1 MQLRSASTKY
11 ASFIR
16 PQQAGIQ
23 SAMTA
28 HPPPVALSNR
38 GNSIAWFSSV
48 EKKGGIRGW
57 MEDRQERTQQKQY
70 MDQMERLSAMDQL
83 TLANYQQ
90 ELKRGL
96 SGILANVKFLQTKEV
111 KVAHDVINVVGAF
124 MEVLGDDANADD
136 LNTMTRIDRL
146 KVAGASNK
154 TVEEIAIMVSQIQNM
169 DLMQRTLRKRKLEG
183 KLIPVDSSKM
193 QEAIKKDARGVMTKS
208 QKDVMKKRQMA
219 VAKKMARKKR

>member
-1 MQLRSASTKY
+1 VQLRSACTKY

-16 PQQAGIQ
+16 PQAVIQ
-23 SAMTA
+23 SAVTA
-28 HPPPVALSNR
+28 HPPVLSSRR
-38 GNSIAWFSSV
+38 GESIAWFSSV
-48 EKKGGIRGW
+48 EKKSTGVRGW
-57 MEDRQERTQQKQY
+57 MEGRQERQQQKQY
-70 MDQMERLSAMDQL
+70 MDQMERLSSMEQL
-83 TLANYQQ
+83 TLANYQE

-96 SGILANVKFLQTKEV
+96 SGFMAKVSFLQTKEI
-111 KVAHDVINVVGAF
+111 KVAQDVVNVVGAF
-124 MEVLGDDANADD
+124 MGVLGNDANADD

-146 KVAGASNK
+146 KVAAASNK